1 MSVRRLLTKLNLFK
15 PVTYPELTSVKNVY
29 DDTYNKV
36 KDGEI
41 KIDFIHLNKNIGYI
55 QYRLNGQIGLFYLD
69 DRYRNLGIGK
79 DILINT
85 IEDMKKNNININEVW
100 AVSSKDHPFWS
111 NVFNKSFRFCDEK
124 TLHPSITGDGYK
136 MNLR

>member
-1 MSVRRLLTKLNLFK
+1 MSVRRVLTKLNLFK
-15 PVTYPELTSVKNVY
+15 PVTYQELNLIRNVY
-29 DDTYNKV
+29 ADTYNKV

-41 KIDFIHLNKNIGYI
+41 KIDFFHLNKNIGYI

-69 DRYRNLGIGK
+69 EKYRNLGIGK

-111 NVFNKSFRFCDEK
+111 NVFNKKFRFYDKK
-124 TLHPSITGDGYK
+124 TLHPSVTGEGYK
-136 MNLR
+136 MTI

>member
-1 MSVRRLLTKLNLFK
+1 MSVRRLLTKFNLFK
-15 PVTYPELTSVKNVY
+15 PVTYQELNLIRNVY

-41 KIDFIHLNKNIGYI
+41 KIDYIYKDKHIGYI

-69 DRYRNLGIGK
+69 EKYRNLGIGK
-79 DILINT
+79 DILTNT
-85 IEDMKKNNININEVW
+85 IEDIKKNNINVNEVW

-111 NVFNKSFRFCDEK
+111 NVFNKGFRFYNEK
-124 TLHPSITGDGYK
+124 TLHPSVNGYGYK
-136 MNLR
+136 MSI